1 MSTKE
6 TIFIFFIIFVSGFVA
21 SQLIKADISA
31 TAVIPFLVMVGA
43 FLGVIFNRI
52 KHIDD
57 LNLSRKKDVSLEFVG
72 IMSEYGTVLI
82 SIIDQNVKPETFHS
96 NLNKAT
102 QNMNRVLSK
111 FHVVCSDQVSSEL
124 ELINFEIVS
133 LMLTM
138 TQKSQKLGEDKLSL
152 MKELITEDI
161 IAKLNLIRYKIIH
174 LVNSEIGDG
183 SGTDKLKLA
192 IDKNNTDFKNLL
204 LKTLK

>member
-102 QNMNRVLSK
+102 QNMNMLDYLSMDRIYG
-111 FHVVCSDQVSSEL
+111 F
-124 ELINFEIVS
+124 
-133 LMLTM
+133 
-138 TQKSQKLGEDKLSL
+138 
-152 MKELITEDI
+152 
-161 IAKLNLIRYKIIH
+161 
-174 LVNSEIGDG
+174 
-183 SGTDKLKLA
+183 
-192 IDKNNTDFKNLL
+192 LL
-204 LKTLK
+204 LEKTWCPHVNRGMTCLFYIICTF